1 MLSDPRPPQGQNDSD
16 RSSTAPRIAFGRNAA
31 GVMLG
36 PDDVPRG
43 KACALVCYA
52 CGAPLL
58 ARKGEVRR
66 PHFAHWRSTGS
77 SGCGM
82 TAIHAMAQQLVVK
95 GNRINLPE
103 FVRKSSKLN
112 GEEFIQQATTL
123 TYDSAAPEVRVSS
136 FRADVKIY
144 SHELNAEIY
153 CEIIVS
159 HEDSAAKSEFYKR
172 SGAVVLA
179 IDLSHLRNATPSVE
193 ELEFEIFNGHNTR
206 RINDPLLDAEFHAW
220 ERSRLASQKR
230 LPIRVAKVLKREGRL
245 GSSHCRYTLG
255 EFTHTNANPSHLHS
269 QQVLHLTAD
278 ALLTVHP
285 TAPGTWL
292 PIEKVYE
299 RHCIT
304 RNTKR
309 QIIDIRVSGLKDP
322 PELPEATQRSAVSNS
337 AINSQ
342 SVAKPERNQPSRWS
356 YPTKSSTEGLQRRA
370 PRDENGNIIFRD
382 EKGRRW

>member
-1 MLSDPRPPQGQNDSD
+1 
-16 RSSTAPRIAFGRNAA
+16 
-31 GVMLG
+31 MLG

-77 SGCGM
+77 PGCGM

-95 GNRINLPE
+95 GNRINLPK

-112 GEEFIQQATTL
+112 GEEFIQQARIV

-136 FRADVKIY
+136 FRADVKI
-144 SHELNAEIY
+144 SSRELNAEIY

-159 HEDSAAKSEFYKR
+159 HEDSAEKSEFYKS

-220 ERSRLASQKR
+220 ELSRLASQKR

-245 GSSHCRYTLG
+245 GSLDCRHMLG
-255 EFTHTNANPSHLHS
+255 EFTHTNANASELHS
-269 QQVLHLTAD
+269 QQVIHMTANC
-278 ALLTVHP
+278 LLTVHP
-285 TAPGTWL
+285 AAPGTWL
-292 PIEKVYE
+292 PIDHVYE
-299 RHCIT
+299 TPCIT
-304 RNTKR
+304 LNTKG

-322 PELPEATQRSAVSNS
+322 PELSEPTQRSSVSNS

-342 SVAKPERNQPSRWS
+342 PAAEWRKPSRWS
-356 YPTKSSTEGLQRRA
+356 HPTKSSTEGLQRRA
-370 PRDENGNIIFRD
+370 PRDEHGNIIFRD

>member
-1 MLSDPRPPQGQNDSD
+1 
-16 RSSTAPRIAFGRNAA
+16 
-31 GVMLG
+31 MLG

-43 KACALVCYA
+43 KDCALVCYA

-58 ARKGEVRR
+58 ARKGKVRR

-82 TAIHAMAQQLVVK
+82 TAIHAMAQQLVVN

-112 GEEFIQQATTL
+112 GEEFIQQSRIV
-123 TYDSAAPEVRVSS
+123 TYDGAAPEVRVSS
-136 FRADVKIY
+136 FRADVKI
-144 SHELNAEIY
+144 SSRELNAEIY

-159 HEDSAAKSEFYKR
+159 HEDSAEKSEFYR
-172 SGAVVLA
+172 SSGAVVLA

-230 LPIRVAKVLKREGRL
+230 LPIRVAKVFKWEGQL
-245 GSSHCRYTLG
+245 GSPHCRYMLD
-255 EFTHTNANPSHLHS
+255 EFTHTNANPRDLHS
-269 QQVLHLTAD
+269 QQVLNMA
-278 ALLTVHP
+278 ANCLLTVHP
-285 TAPGTWL
+285 AAPSIWQ
-292 PIEKVYE
+292 PIERVYE
-299 RHCIT
+299 KACIT
-304 RNTKR
+304 QNTKG

-322 PELPEATQRSAVSNS
+322 PELPGPTQRSWNSNCT
-337 AINSQ
+337 INSQ
-342 SVAKPERNQPSRWS
+342 PAAKSEPRKPSRWAV
-356 YPTKSSTEGLQRRA
+356 PTKSSTEGIQRRA
-370 PRDENGNIIFRD
+370 PRDEHGNIIFRD
-382 EKGRRW
+382 GKGRRW